1 MEFLFDAIK
10 YLFLGFFGL
19 MALLVVVAI
28 LFGKRIKRK
37 WRFEA
42 GFRDADGKEFG
53 AFGIELSRIEKEEPD
68 YTLKTK
74 FRMRHA
80 ALTLHSTVQVYI
92 DDLLVFERMVEKE
105 GRLFA
110 RGVPSLS
117 RVNELKAGQTCR
129 VMVGSTE
136 IATAEFDPD
145 WRQIS
150 PDREVRGD

>member
-1 MEFLFDAIK
+1 MDFLFDAIR

-19 MALLVVVAI
+19 IALLVVVAI
-28 LFGKRIKRK
+28 LFGKRIKTK
-37 WRFEA
+37 WKA
-42 GFRDADGKEFG
+42 QANFRDPDGKTFG
-53 AFGIELSRIEKEEPD
+53 EFGIELSRIEKEEPD

-105 GRLFA
+105 GRLFV

-117 RVNELKAGQTCR
+117 RVNEVKQSQTCR
-129 VMVGSTE
+129 VMLGSTE
-136 IATAEFDPD
+136 IASAEFRPE
-145 WRQIS
+145 QSPIS
-150 PDREVRGD
+150 PDREARGD